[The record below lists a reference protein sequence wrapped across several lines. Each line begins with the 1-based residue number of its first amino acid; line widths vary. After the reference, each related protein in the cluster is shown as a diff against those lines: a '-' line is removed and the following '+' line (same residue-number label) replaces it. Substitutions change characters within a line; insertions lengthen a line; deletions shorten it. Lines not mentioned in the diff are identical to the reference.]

1 MFGEREINIVRDNHN
16 YFKEDYAKIM
26 EGLGID
32 WYAELQC
39 LSVSEGWT
47 SFRDKCLDVIQR
59 HAPSYITNNKGK
71 SKPMQFN
78 NKRIKLA
85 GGKNYH

>member
-47 SFRDKCLDVIQR
+47 SFRDKCLDVI
-59 HAPSYITNNKGK
+59 
-71 SKPMQFN
+71 
-78 NKRIKLA
+78 
-85 GGKNYH
+85 